1 MVKRLPCLAEA
12 TVFQRVIE
20 MIQEQIAANPKKEL
34 PCQVAVESLL
44 NEKVVATLAW
54 CKAESSSL
62 KKLLEGLQS
71 LRFYT
76 ETGVRI
82 RTFGM
87 ANHRGKER
95 PPIIKVLPLIKIK
108 GK

>member
-54 CKAESSSL
+54 CKAENSSL
-62 KKLLEGLQS
+62 EKLLEGLQS
-71 LRFYT
+71 LRFHT

-82 RTFGM
+82 RTFGTG
-87 ANHRGKER
+87 NHRGKER